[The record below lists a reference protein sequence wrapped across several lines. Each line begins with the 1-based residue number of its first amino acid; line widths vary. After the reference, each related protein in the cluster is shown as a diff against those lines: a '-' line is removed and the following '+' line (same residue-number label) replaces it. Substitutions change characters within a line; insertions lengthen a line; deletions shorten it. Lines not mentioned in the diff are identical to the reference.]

1 MIQGSIPTMRQACPC
16 DHTLGAVFLLHNNL
30 VIHKTDPFSPNEQDH
45 EQAMDCAGAARILLD
60 MSRKR
65 FRGCEQD
72 HEQAMD
78 CAGAARILLD
88 MSRKRFRGYDRKE
101 ELSHMHVAHFRNGS
115 IQIQEGLALRSVLAN
130 KLGCV
135 SSLVRGIIDHFVLV
149 FCNITSLP
157 GRRTDSEGL
166 SSSRLVWNDR
176 ALKLEIH
183 PGLARADKHH
193 RRSEG

>member
-16 DHTLGAVFLLHNNL
+16 DYTLGPVFLLHNNL
-30 VIHKTDPFSPNEQDH
+30 VIHKTDPFSPN
-45 EQAMDCAGAARILLD
+45 
-60 MSRKR
+60 
-65 FRGCEQD
+65 EQD

-176 ALKLEIH
+176 ALELEIH